1 MSKASK
7 QRPCPALG
15 QSITPATCGEQR
27 ESRLKCPADCAYNP
41 FNPANYSGLLEI
53 EDRVDAMTLNRFQAQ
68 GPVRAAEQF
77 TKARTKEQVLVAT
90 HAFFSWNYFY
100 AVNADHTTF
109 AERWLKAPDAG
120 LKNDERVLL
129 RAKMQVRVALLEVH
143 RILPGDRIE
152 AIDLL
157 LPAPVPIILLDRK
170 LSAVTCRFSTFLA
183 WIYPLPHYWRLSGT
197 SFDQPEVA
205 QLPATEIVR
214 EIVKHFGGPTSE
226 AGMRRWL
233 AENMPTFHAS
243 VQAVSRLRCQQM
255 LAGIDAKVGK
265 AVYQLQAPFAQCRDL
280 LVERDD
286 ICPDDLS
293 DEEHNEGFVQAYVW
307 FDARPKAKI
316 PILPEGQTVLGR
328 VILGQSLWRL
338 ETFGGEQL
346 SRLRKQFEKHLGKLV
361 RFSGERID
369 DLAAQMASKEPSA
382 DQSLVPPRLLEN
394 PVQLSLNQSRLP
406 ALAPG
411 VRLEDAEREVRL
423 AAEKAFLDD
432 HVPALDNK
440 TPREAARDLLLRPKL
455 IHLFKQR
462 VRSQDERN
470 LRIGG
475 ADDLN
480 WMLRE
485 LDLHEIIFDPPP
497 FRPPPPGANPV
508 ENEESDPEDFDEF
521 EPAPH
526 RVPVEPNRP
535 PAPRLPAAPL
545 NLKEAADRLEKAML
559 MFGTFAAAQDEL
571 AASGATLLDDI
582 DDLTADS
589 LPDRDYTFALPFI
602 AQIWFAL
609 VPTGCRA
616 PEIDFDDFEAAYASN
631 LRQLLECAKDPSP
644 KKLESFFRDSMQP
657 DFMTVII
664 GGVFQAMTA
673 VPKEFQ
679 PSPPGQPIIL
689 ALLKTLV
696 QKLSEALRPK

>member
-53 EDRVDAMTLNRFQAQ
+53 EDRVDAMTLKRFKAQ
-68 GPVRAAEQF
+68 SSVRATEQY
-77 TKARTKEQVLVAT
+77 TNAKTRDQGLVAL
-90 HAFFSWNYFY
+90 HSFYSWNFFL
-100 AVNADHTTF
+100 ARNDDQTTF
-109 AERWLKAPDAG
+109 SERWIKSADSG

-129 RAKMQVRVALLEVH
+129 SAKMQVRIALLEVH
-143 RILPGDRIE
+143 RLLPGDRIE
-152 AIDLL
+152 AVDLL
-157 LPAPVPIILLDRK
+157 SPAPAPIVMLDRS
-170 LSAVTCRFSTFLA
+170 LASIACRFSTFLA
-183 WIYPLPHYWRLSGT
+183 WIYPTPHYWHLSGT
-197 SFDQPEVA
+197 MLPLPDVP
-205 QLPATEIVR
+205 QLSGPEIVR
-214 EIVKHFGGPTSE
+214 EIVQHLGGPITE
-226 AGMRRWL
+226 AEMRRWL
-233 AENMPTFHAS
+233 AEHLPQFHLSLDAF
-243 VQAVSRLRCQQM
+243 SRLRRQQM
-255 LAGIDAKVGK
+255 LTGMDAKVGK

-470 LRIGG
+470 LTIGG

-508 ENEESDPEDFDEF
+508 EDEESDPEDFDEF
-521 EPAPH
+521 EPAPP

-535 PAPRLPAAPL
+535 PAPKLPAAPL

-559 MFGTFAAAQDEL
+559 LFGTFAAAQDEL
-571 AASGATLLDDI
+571 DASGATLLDDI

-644 KKLESFFRDSMQP
+644 KKLESFFRDSLQP

-664 GGVFQAMTA
+664 GGVFQAMTT